1 MAQLGR
7 LQNAVIYR
15 TVGIIDSLIPDDGK
29 IIAAAM
35 IPAEGSEAEVSAHD
49 GVAAAGQGR
58 QRAGEAVGHGAA
70 AVHSQQLDIAAAA
83 SDTMPTDDKSV
94 IPDAKVGCNDLG
106 VFVKIAV
113 TGRQHG
119 CTGIS
124 VSSHSTIGDLVVGG
138 ISGSAAVQRVNR
150 HSGSVGQHGRL
161 QRLHAASS
169 TVIKHLG
176 LAPGAAV
183 IATVHDTISG
193 REGQQAVAALR
204 TGIGGVDAAPEH
216 DGLAVAHCR
225 GWSQIRRAVVGQAGG
240 SPGCAVIDGH
250 YDLRAVHH
258 QVLLFQCH
266 GITGIFTRQVG
277 AHANPS
283 RRREAV
289 STG

>member
-1 MAQLGR
+1 MVSQRAIRQLCQFQWCGESIGICGIAQLGR

-15 TVGIIDSLIPDDGK
+15 AVDVIDSLIPDDGK
-29 IIAAAM
+29 IIEAAM

-58 QRAGEAVGHGAA
+58 QRAGETVGHGAA
-70 AVHSQQLDIAAAA
+70 AVHSQQLDIAAAV

-94 IPDAKVGCNDLG
+94 IPAAEVGCNDLR

-119 CTGIS
+119 CTGSS
-124 VSSHSTIGDLVVGG
+124 VSSHGTIGDLVGGG

-161 QRLHAASS
+161 QCLHSASS

-176 LAPGAAV
+176 IAPVAVTAV

-193 REGQQAVAALR
+193 REVQQVAALR
-204 TGIGGVDAAPEH
+204 TRIGGVDAAPEH
-216 DGLAVAHCR
+216 NGLAVAAHCR
-225 GWSQIRRAVVGQAGG
+225 GWGQIRRAVVG
-240 SPGCAVIDGH
+240 
-250 YDLRAVHH
+250 
-258 QVLLFQCH
+258 
-266 GITGIFTRQVG
+266 
-277 AHANPS
+277 
-283 RRREAV
+283 
-289 STG
+289 

>member
-1 MAQLGR
+1 MVSQRAIRQLCQFQWCGQSVGIFGIAQLGR

-15 TVGIIDSLIPDDGK
+15 AVCVIDSLVPDDGK

-58 QRAGEAVGHGAA
+58 QRAGETVGHGAA
-70 AVHSQQLDIAAAA
+70 AVHSQQLNIAAAV
-83 SDTMPTDDKSV
+83 SDTVPTDDKSV
-94 IPDAKVGCNDLG
+94 IPAAEVGCNDLG

-119 CTGIS
+119 CTGSS
-124 VSSHSTIGDLVVGG
+124 VSSHGTIGDLVGGG

-169 TVIKHLG
+169 TVIKHFG
-176 LAPGAAV
+176 IAPVAVTAV

-193 REGQQAVAALR
+193 REVQQVVAALR

-216 DGLAVAHCR
+216 DGLAVAAHCR
-225 GWSQIRRAVVGQAGG
+225 GWSQIRRAVVG
-240 SPGCAVIDGH
+240 
-250 YDLRAVHH
+250 
-258 QVLLFQCH
+258 
-266 GITGIFTRQVG
+266 
-277 AHANPS
+277 
-283 RRREAV
+283 
-289 STG
+289 

>member
-1 MAQLGR
+1 MVSQRAIRQLCQFQWCGERVGICGIAQLGR

-15 TVGIIDSLIPDDGK
+15 AVGVIDSLIPDDGK
-29 IIAAAM
+29 IIEAAM

-70 AVHSQQLDIAAAA
+70 AVHSQQLDIAADV

-94 IPDAKVGCNDLG
+94 IPAAEVGCNDLG

-113 TGRQHG
+113 TGCQHG
-119 CTGIS
+119 CTGSS
-124 VSSHSTIGDLVVGG
+124 VSSHGTIGDLVVGG

-169 TVIKHLG
+169 TVIKHFG

-193 REGQQAVAALR
+193 SEVQQVVAALR

-216 DGLAVAHCR
+216 DGLAIAAHCR
-225 GWSQIRRAVVGQAGG
+225 GWGQIRRAVVG
-240 SPGCAVIDGH
+240 
-250 YDLRAVHH
+250 
-258 QVLLFQCH
+258 
-266 GITGIFTRQVG
+266 
-277 AHANPS
+277 
-283 RRREAV
+283 
-289 STG
+289 

>member
-1 MAQLGR
+1 MVSQRARRQLCQFQWCGERVGICGIAQLGR

-15 TVGIIDSLIPDDGK
+15 AVGVIDSLIPDDGK
-29 IIAAAM
+29 IIEAAM
-35 IPAEGSEAEVSAHD
+35 IPTEGSEAEVSAHD

-58 QRAGEAVGHGAA
+58 QRAGEAVGHGAS
-70 AVHSQQLDIAAAA
+70 AVHSQQLDIAAAV

-94 IPDAKVGCNDLG
+94 IPAAEVGCNDLG

-113 TGRQHG
+113 TGCQHG
-119 CTGIS
+119 CTGSS
-124 VSSHSTIGDLVVGG
+124 VSSHGTIGNLVVGG
-138 ISGSAAVQRVNR
+138 ISGFAAVQRVNR

-193 REGQQAVAALR
+193 REVQQVVAALR

-216 DGLAVAHCR
+216 DGLAVAAYCR
-225 GWSQIRRAVVGQAGG
+225 GWGQIRRAVFG
-240 SPGCAVIDGH
+240 
-250 YDLRAVHH
+250 
-258 QVLLFQCH
+258 
-266 GITGIFTRQVG
+266 
-277 AHANPS
+277 
-283 RRREAV
+283 
-289 STG
+289 

>member
-1 MAQLGR
+1 
-7 LQNAVIYR
+7 
-15 TVGIIDSLIPDDGK
+15 
-29 IIAAAM
+29 
-35 IPAEGSEAEVSAHD
+35 
-49 GVAAAGQGR
+49 
-58 QRAGEAVGHGAA
+58 
-70 AVHSQQLDIAAAA
+70 
-83 SDTMPTDDKSV
+83 MPTDDKSV

-193 REGQQAVAALR
+193 REVQQAVAALR

-216 DGLAVAHCR
+216 DGLAVAAYCR
-225 GWSQIRRAVVGQAGG
+225 GWGQIRRAVFG
-240 SPGCAVIDGH
+240 
-250 YDLRAVHH
+250 
-258 QVLLFQCH
+258 
-266 GITGIFTRQVG
+266 
-277 AHANPS
+277 
-283 RRREAV
+283 
-289 STG
+289 